1 MDKVNVCEFKVS
13 VSGVSDS
20 FDYADVVDTIK
31 AALVEALPDSYGVY
45 ARAEQIREMTHQGW
59 LNCRAR
65 VYNVKVEEAGD
76 GKNASKVIK
85 LTGKNKAT
93 KEPEQ
98 TEQTAT
104 V

>member
-1 MDKVNVCEFKVS
+1 MDKINVCEFKVS
-13 VSGVSDS
+13 VSGVSES

-65 VYNVKVEEAGD
+65 VYNVTAVEAGD
-76 GKNASKVIK
+76 GKSASKVIK
-85 LTGKNKAT
+85 LTGKKVR
-93 KEPEQ
+93 EE
-98 TEQTAT
+98 ETAT
-104 V
+104 ATA